1 VKIEI
6 ELMEVLFFN
15 LSLESTTVMKISN
28 FTRPDLARTGSALPS
43 LTGLLEFASLSSLG
57 STCS

>member
-15 LSLESTTVMKISN
+15 LSLVLTTVMKNLN
-28 FTRPDLARTGSALPS
+28 FTRSDLAQSALHC
-43 LTGLLEFASLSSLG
+43 LSYPA
-57 STCS
+57 